1 MSERQ
6 TVIGEINVEVK
17 AGLSVDEKTARICSD
32 LLSIYFKNRGYSG
45 IVLQFDDYG
54 AGFVKFTGLETNEEV
69 DMAMNV
75 PRAYKNRKKE
85 E

>member
-17 AGLSVDEKTARICSD
+17 AGLSVDEKTARVCSY

-45 IVLQFDDYG
+45 IVLQFDDCV
-54 AGFVKFTGLETNEEV
+54 AGFANFTGLETNEEV

>member
-6 TVIGEINVEVK
+6 TVIGEVNVEVK
-17 AGLSVDEKTARICSD
+17 AGLSVDEKTVRICSD

-45 IVLQFDDYG
+45 VVLQFDDYG
-54 AGFVKFTGLETNEEV
+54 AGYVNFTGLETNEEV

-75 PRAYKNRKKE
+75 PRAYKRKNKE